1 MSFFYFLL
9 IGFFAGWIA
18 GIILK
23 GNGFGILR
31 NMLIGCIGSL
41 FGGFLF
47 DLLNWHPAG
56 LIGNLA
62 CAVVGAIAFIY
73 LVRFIRRNP
82 P

>member
-1 MSFFYFLL
+1 MSILYFLL

-18 GIILK
+18 GLILK
-23 GNGFGILR
+23 GGGFGILR
-31 NMLIGCIGSL
+31 NMIFGCIGSL

-47 DLLNWHPAG
+47 DLLGLHAIG
-56 LIGNLA
+56 LIGNLV

-73 LVRFIRRNP
+73 LVGFLRRNP